1 MFLNSKDFHE
11 NQILKACMKMGKGKK
26 HVGFESEHRKVANAK
41 WGHACGPEVGSKLT
55 LESFYWTCSLL

>member
-1 MFLNSKDFHE
+1 
-11 NQILKACMKMGKGKK
+11 MKMGKGKK
-26 HVGFESEHRKVANAK
+26 RVGFESEHRKMANAK